1 MPRHIPLHL
10 NLSHQEALPRVESL
24 LGNDR
29 MVQVNY
35 DAKSDVLSI
44 ILAPKKVKESAEI
57 LPDVIADF
65 DDNGRIVA
73 FEILDASEVI
83 DPGTVGTSGG
93 GGN

>member
-1 MPRHIPLHL
+1 
-10 NLSHQEALPRVESL
+10 
-24 LGNDR
+24 

-65 DDNGRIVA
+65 DDTGRVVA
-73 FEILDASEVI
+73 FEILDASKVI
-83 DPGTVGTSGG
+83 DPETVEPSE
-93 GGN
+93 NRN

>member
-1 MPRHIPLHL
+1 
-10 NLSHQEALPRVESL
+10 
-24 LGNDR
+24 

-65 DDNGRIVA
+65 DDDGRVVA
-73 FEILDASEVI
+73 FEILDASKVI
-83 DPGTVGTSGG
+83 DPRSIDLPPKK
-93 GGN
+93 NSE

>member
-1 MPRHIPLHL
+1 
-10 NLSHQEALPRVESL
+10 
-24 LGNDR
+24 

-65 DDNGRIVA
+65 DDNGRVVA
-73 FEILDASEVI
+73 LEILDASKVI
-83 DPGTVGTSGG
+83 DPDGVKKGK
-93 GGN
+93 